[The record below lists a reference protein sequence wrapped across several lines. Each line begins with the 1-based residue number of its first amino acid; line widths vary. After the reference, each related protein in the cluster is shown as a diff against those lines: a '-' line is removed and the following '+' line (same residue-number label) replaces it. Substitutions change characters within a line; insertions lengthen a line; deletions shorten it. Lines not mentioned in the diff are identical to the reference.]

1 MVFGT
6 QRLLDMQRC
15 RKIQSITKRKKNQS
29 RTTNWELTQVLK
41 LAHEDIEIIIISN
54 TDVQNIKWVLE
65 DMKVT
70 QVKLLEIK
78 STMFEMK
85 DILDGI
91 NAILNILCFI
101 FNFNTLMDIYLWCDD
116 LLCTLTTCVLLYLY
130 TVFNCYSVPKPC
142 PTFCDPMSCSTASLP
157 VLHYLVEFA
166 QIHLYWHG
174 DAIQTSFPL
183 SSPSPPALNLSRYQ
197 GLLQW
202 VSSSP

>member
-70 QVKLLEIK
+70 QVKLLEVK

-91 NAILNILCFI
+91 NAILNI
-101 FNFNTLMDIYLWCDD
+101 
-116 LLCTLTTCVLLYLY
+116 
-130 TVFNCYSVPKPC
+130 
-142 PTFCDPMSCSTASLP
+142 A
-157 VLHYLVEFA
+157 
-166 QIHLYWHG
+166 
-174 DAIQTSFPL
+174 
-183 SSPSPPALNLSRYQ
+183 
-197 GLLQW
+197 
-202 VSSSP
+202 